1 MVTLQE
7 RVSWLE
13 GAFQQLMARMDT
25 LPTRDEMRAEL
36 RAEIRSSEVRMTKW
50 MTGMMV
56 AQAGLTVAAVGIA
69 VALVKLI
76 S

>member
-1 MVTLQE
+1 MVTLEE

-25 LPTRDEMRAEL
+25 LPTRDEV
-36 RAEIRSSEVRMTKW
+36 RAEIRESEVRMIKW
-50 MTGMMV
+50 MVGTMA
-56 AQAGLTVAAVGIA
+56 AQAALTVAAIGTA
-69 VALVKLI
+69 VALVRLT

>member
-1 MVTLQE
+1 MVTLEE

-25 LPTRDEMRAEL
+25 LPTRDEV
-36 RAEIRSSEVRMTKW
+36 RAEIRESEVRMIKW
-50 MTGMMV
+50 MVGMMA
-56 AQAGLTVAAVGIA
+56 AQAALTVAAVSTA
-69 VALVKLI
+69 VALVRLT

>member
-1 MVTLQE
+1 MITLQE

-13 GAFQQLMARMDT
+13 GAFQQLMARMDA
-25 LPTRDEMRAEL
+25 LPTRDEM
-36 RAEIRSSEVRMTKW
+36 RAEIRSSEVRMIKW
-50 MTGMMV
+50 MVGMMV
-56 AQAGLTVAAVGIA
+56 AQAGLTVAAVGTA

>member
-1 MVTLQE
+1 MVTLEE

-25 LPTRDEMRAEL
+25 LPTRDEV
-36 RAEIRSSEVRMTKW
+36 RAEIRESEVRMIKW
-50 MTGMMV
+50 MVGMMV
-56 AQAGLTVAAVGIA
+56 AQAALTVAAVSTA
-69 VALVKLI
+69 VALVRLT

>member
-1 MVTLQE
+1 MVTLEE

-25 LPTRDEMRAEL
+25 LPTRDEV
-36 RAEIRSSEVRMTKW
+36 RAEIRESEVRMIKW
-50 MTGMMV
+50 MVGMMV
-56 AQAGLTVAAVGIA
+56 AQAALTVAAVSAA
-69 VALVKLI
+69 VALVRLT

>member
-1 MVTLQE
+1 MVTLEE

-25 LPTRDEMRAEL
+25 LPTRDEV
-36 RAEIRSSEVRMTKW
+36 RAEIRESEVRMIKW
-50 MTGMMV
+50 MVGMMV
-56 AQAGLTVAAVGIA
+56 AQAALTVAAIGTA
-69 VALVKLI
+69 VALVRLT

>member
-1 MVTLQE
+1 MVTLEE

-25 LPTRDEMRAEL
+25 LPTRDEV
-36 RAEIRSSEVRMTKW
+36 RAEIREAEVRMIKW
-50 MTGMMV
+50 MVGMMA
-56 AQAGLTVAAVGIA
+56 AQAALTVAAVSTA
-69 VALVKLI
+69 VALVRLT